1 MQIITLTTDWGTS
14 DHFAAAFKGKI
25 LSALP
30 SATIIDIS
38 HSVEPFNTIKAS
50 YVLKNSY
57 ANFPDGTIH
66 FVGVMRYDNIRSHEP
81 RDREIHRLIIR
92 CNNHFFIGS
101 DSGIFSLVLGDAP
114 KEIVML
120 PPMDFRNE
128 AAKYVEA
135 IAHIAAGKPIAEL
148 GAASDNVSQSY
159 MLKPVV
165 DNGMVRCNIIYID
178 SFGNAVTNL
187 SSEQF
192 EEARKARKFTLWFP
206 DNSHYLTNISSH
218 YTDVVSGEAVALFNS
233 AGLLEVAQN
242 SGNANKL
249 MGLKL
254 MDTVRIEFYES

>member
-1 MQIITLTTDWGTS
+1 MQVITLTTDWGTS

-25 LSALP
+25 LCALP
-30 SATIIDIS
+30 SATIIDVS

-57 ANFPDGTIH
+57 PNFPEGTIH

-81 RDREIHRLIIR
+81 REMRRLGIR

-101 DSGIFSLVLGDAP
+101 DSGIFSLVLGEAP

-120 PPMDFRNE
+120 PPVDFRNE
-128 AAKYVEA
+128 AAQYVDA
-135 IAHIAAGKPIAEL
+135 ISHIAAGKPIAEL
-148 GAASDNVSQSY
+148 GSVSENISQSY

-165 DNGMVRCNIIYID
+165 DSAMVRCNIIYID

-187 SSEQF
+187 SSDQF
-192 EEARKARKFTLWFP
+192 EEARRARKFTLWFP

-218 YTDVVSGEAVALFNS
+218 YTDVASGEALPLFNS

-254 MDTVRIEFYES
+254 MDTVRIEFYEK

>member
-1 MQIITLTTDWGTS
+1 MQVITLTTDWGTS

-25 LSALP
+25 LSTLP
-30 SATIIDIS
+30 AATIIDVS

-57 ANFPDGTIH
+57 TSFPEGTIH
-66 FVGVMRYDNIRSHEP
+66 FVGVMRYDNLRSLEP
-81 RDREIHRLIIR
+81 KEIKRLIIR
-92 CNNHFFIGS
+92 CNNHYFIGS

-120 PPMDFRNE
+120 PPMDYHNE
-128 AAKYVEA
+128 TAKYVEA
-135 IAHIAAGKPIAEL
+135 IAHIAAGKPISEL
-148 GAASDNVSQSY
+148 GTAAEQVSQSY

-206 DNSHYLTNISSH
+206 DNSHYLTSISTH

>member
-1 MQIITLTTDWGTS
+1 
-14 DHFAAAFKGKI
+14 
-25 LSALP
+25 
-30 SATIIDIS
+30 
-38 HSVEPFNTIKAS
+38 
-50 YVLKNSY
+50 
-57 ANFPDGTIH
+57 
-66 FVGVMRYDNIRSHEP
+66 
-81 RDREIHRLIIR
+81 
-92 CNNHFFIGS
+92 
-101 DSGIFSLVLGDAP
+101 
-114 KEIVML
+114 
-120 PPMDFRNE
+120 
-128 AAKYVEA
+128 
-135 IAHIAAGKPIAEL
+135 
-148 GAASDNVSQSY
+148 

-187 SSEQF
+187 SAEQF
-192 EEARKARKFTLWFP
+192 EDARKARKFTLWFP

>member
-1 MQIITLTTDWGTS
+1 MQVITLTTDWGTS

-25 LSALP
+25 LSVLP
-30 SATIIDIS
+30 SATIIDVS

-50 YVLKNSY
+50 YVLRNSY
-57 ANFPDGTIH
+57 SNFPDGSIH
-66 FVGVMRYDNIRSHEP
+66 FVGVMRYDNLRSIEP
-81 RDREIHRLIIR
+81 REIKRLVIR
-92 CNNHFFIGS
+92 CNNHYFIGS
-101 DSGIFSLVLGDAP
+101 DSGIFSLVLGEAP
-114 KEIVML
+114 KEIITL

-128 AAKYVEA
+128 ATKYVEA
-135 IAHIAAGKPIAEL
+135 IAHIAAGKPIADL
-148 GAASDNVSQSY
+148 GTTTDHVSQSY

-165 DNGMVRCNIIYID
+165 DSGMVRCNIIYID

-187 SSEQF
+187 SSELF
-192 EEARKARKFTLWFP
+192 EEARRHRKFTLWFP
-206 DNSHYLTNISSH
+206 DNSHYLTSISRH